1 MTLRYRDLSS
11 PIGPLRLLADDT
23 HFTGLQLPFRRRQGE
38 LQPLGPPDADWQ
50 HAPELL
56 PSVAA
61 QLTAYFAGALTDF
74 DFDAFELPCALAGT
88 EFQREVWHALIRIPY
103 GKVYSYGDLARH
115 IGRPKAVRAVG
126 VANGANPIPI
136 IVPCHR
142 VIASDGSLHGF
153 GGGLDIKQRLL
164 NLEQGQHQDFML
176 T

>member
-11 PIGPLRLLADDT
+11 PIGPLRLLANNT
-23 HFTGLQLPFRRRQGE
+23 HFTGLQLPFRRSQGE
-38 LQPLGPPDADWQ
+38 LQPLGRPELNWQ
-50 HAPELL
+50 HAPQLL
-56 PSVAA
+56 PSVAT
-61 QLTAYFAGALTDF
+61 QLAAYFAGELTHF
-74 DFDAFELPCALAGT
+74 DFAAFELPCALAGT

-103 GKVYSYGDLARH
+103 GTTCSYGDLARH

-126 VANGANPIPI
+126 AANGANPIPI

-164 NLEQGQHQDFML
+164 DLEQRH
-176 T
+176 

>member
-23 HFTGLQLPFRRRQGE
+23 HFTHLQLPFRRRQGE
-38 LQPLGPPDADWQ
+38 LQPLGQPDPQWR
-50 HAPELL
+50 HAPGLL

-61 QLTAYFAGALTDF
+61 QLAAYFAGELSHF
-74 DFDAFELPCALAGT
+74 DHDAFELPCALAGT

-103 GKVYSYGDLARH
+103 GKTFSYGDLARQ

-126 VANGANPIPI
+126 AANGANPIPI

-142 VIASDGSLHGF
+142 VIAADGSLHGF
-153 GGGLDIKQRLL
+153 GGGLDTKQQLLDLERRHRL
-164 NLEQGQHQDFML
+164 
-176 T
+176 

>member
-38 LQPLGPPDADWQ
+38 LQPLSRPDPSWQ
-50 HAPELL
+50 QSPELL

-61 QLTAYFAGALTDF
+61 QLTAYFAGELTDF
-74 DFDAFELPCALAGT
+74 DFDAFELPCALTGT

-103 GKVYSYGDLARH
+103 GKTCSYGDLARH

-126 VANGANPIPI
+126 AANGANPIPI

-153 GGGLDIKQRLL
+153 GGGLDIKQQLL
-164 NLEQGQHQDFML
+164 NLEQGSRQRSL
-176 T
+176 AI

>member
-1 MTLRYRDLSS
+1 MTLQYRDLSS

-38 LQPLGPPDADWQ
+38 LQALGLPDPSWRD
-50 HAPELL
+50 APELL

-61 QLTAYFAGALTDF
+61 QLTAYFAGELTDF
-74 DFDAFELPCALAGT
+74 DFDAFELPCALTGT
-88 EFQREVWHALIRIPY
+88 DFQREVWHALIRIPY
-103 GKVYSYGDLARH
+103 GKTCSYGDLARR

-126 VANGANPIPI
+126 AANGANPIPI